1 MIIQRNPITPIIE
14 EVKTT
19 KRNMKKQYT
28 APVIEEQE
36 LEMETII
43 ALSDGDE
50 ITPGTD
56 EEEVEQMSNE
66 RKSFGLW

>member
-1 MIIQRNPITPIIE
+1 
-14 EVKTT
+14 
-19 KRNMKKQYT
+19 MKKQYT
-28 APVIEEQE
+28 TPAIEEQE

-56 EEEVEQMSNE
+56 EEEVEQMSTE
-66 RKSFGLW
+66 RERF